1 MGWLAAYHGLSLA
14 YFNTNTI
21 QSITDNV
28 YPALSSSFAYDSV
41 DRLSSVSRSGDAQAF
56 AWDTVGNR
64 TSQQRAGQSF
74 SFGLNPTGNHITSVS
89 GSTARSFGYEENGN
103 LLYETQ
109 AGGSRKDLRYDA
121 FNRTGWFYI
130 NNVLTGDYH
139 SNALN
144 QRVYK
149 AVPGSTTRFAYGP
162 GGEMLF
168 EDGAQ
173 QTSYV
178 WLDGQLLGI
187 VRGGSFYAAH
197 NDHLGRPEVMTNAG
211 GATVWRASNNAFDRT
226 VLMDSIGGLNVGFP
240 GQYFDAESGYWYN
253 WNRYYDPSIG
263 RYTQSDPIGL
273 AGGIN
278 TYAYVGGNPISNV
291 DPDGLASITVGVFPG
306 FGGQV
311 TVGRNPNGS
320 GFMSLQFGYGIGG
333 GFSFD
338 AAGKQPGY
346 RDCQCGSWT
355 FGYGLYG
362 EAGVHAGLAK
372 LALNANVGNN
382 TNSCSSQDY
391 RGITP
396 KATFKDSIGMKASVS
411 AGGQLTIGGGGSAV
425 GGCTC

>member
-1 MGWLAAYHGLSLA
+1 MVTQDTDARVTQLASPGVHGLSLA

-121 FNRTGWFYI
+121 FNRTGWYYI

-187 VRGGSFYAAH
+187 VRGGSFYASH
-197 NDHLGRPEVMTNAG
+197 NDHLGRPEVMSNAS
-211 GATVWRASNNAFDRT
+211 GAAVWRAGNTAFDRT
-226 VLMDSIGGLNVGFP
+226 VLLDSIGGLNVGFP

-273 AGGIN
+273 EGGIN
-278 TYAYVGGNPISNV
+278 TYSYVGGNPVSKT
-291 DPDGLASITVGVFPG
+291 DPTGLICVCGATYGDRYMNFVADNTINLGPYAAGLLGGVLPKSLAPATGGRGPLLGSTNPLTSVARACGVPGAGNAIARTGAAGIGLATVG
-306 FGGQV
+306 
-311 TVGRNPNGS
+311 
-320 GFMSLQFGYGIGG
+320 
-333 GFSFD
+333 
-338 AAGKQPGY
+338 
-346 RDCQCGSWT
+346 
-355 FGYGLYG
+355 
-362 EAGVHAGLAK
+362 
-372 LALNANVGNN
+372 
-382 TNSCSSQDY
+382 
-391 RGITP
+391 
-396 KATFKDSIGMKASVS
+396 IGMFNATMFAQGLLYAIPSP
-411 AGGQLTIGGGGSAV
+411 TD
-425 GGCTC
+425 GGCSC